1 MLSLAY
7 FLNESDEFFKTIKK
21 LRKHDP
27 QMYERVKKRMDEILE
42 NPGHF
47 KPLGNVLKNYRR
59 AHVGSFVI
67 AFRIIEDQMIVRFV
81 AYAHHDDIYE
91 KSFNE

>member
-1 MLSLAY
+1 MPY
-7 FLNESDEFFKTIKK
+7 FLNESNDFLKTMKK

-27 QMYERVKKRMDEILE
+27 QMYGRVKKKITEILE
-42 NPGHF
+42 NPHHY
-47 KPLGNVLKNYRR
+47 KPLSNLLKKYRR

-67 AFRIIEDQMIVRFV
+67 AFRIIEDQKMVRFV

-91 KSFNE
+91 QSFNE